1 MTPPEGYESAQA
13 PECWG
18 FAWSSAQPW
27 LSAALST
34 GETVHAWA
42 GRDASC
48 RELAGRG
55 QVFSID
61 APAAG
66 PEGRERWVVR
76 HYQRGGAMGPILGD
90 RYLSLGRYR
99 PLCETV
105 ASLEAR
111 ERGIPT
117 PAVVAGIV
125 YPAGIFYRADLVTE
139 EVPGAVDLSQVLF
152 GAAST
157 EIDPEAALIATGGIV
172 RSLERN
178 GLFHPDLNAKNIVL
192 TSTNEGVDAYL
203 VDLDRCCARPRGV
216 PAPAF
221 PMRRRLE
228 RSLRKFQAST
238 GRTLPQS
245 AWTALHSRYSEDG

>member
-1 MTPPEGYESAQA
+1 MTPPEGYDPAEASA
-13 PECWG
+13 CWG
-18 FAWSSAQPW
+18 FACSGAAPW
-27 LSAALST
+27 LRAALT
-34 GETVHAWA
+34 TRETVHGWA
-42 GRDASC
+42 GGQASC
-48 RELAGRG
+48 RELSGRG
-55 QVFSID
+55 QVFSVD
-61 APAAG
+61 APAPG

-76 HYQRGGAMGPILGD
+76 HYQRGGALGPILGD
-90 RYLSLGRYR
+90 RYLALGRFR

-111 ERGIPT
+111 GRGIPT

-139 EVPGAVDLSQVLF
+139 EIPGGVDLSQVLF
-152 GAAST
+152 GATPSG
-157 EIDPEAALIATGGIV
+157 IDAEAALIATGGIV
-172 RSLERN
+172 RNLERN
-178 GLFHPDLNAKNIVL
+178 GLYHPDLNAKNIVL

-228 RSLRKFQAST
+228 RSLLKFQATT
-238 GRTLPQS
+238 GRTLSAS